1 MERQY
6 WEVGKVAEIKSI
18 TRWWWA
24 WNFDKEEEWLN
35 QMADN
40 GYALVG
46 AKWIFY
52 QFEKTEPGE
61 YIIRI
66 EYHKNRMEYINF
78 IEELGAERIS
88 YYMGWNY
95 YRRKSSLGEF
105 DIFSDLKSKIE
116 HLKGVERL
124 ILPLGVMNI
133 GVGIM
138 NSINITH
145 IGFINLLLAAVLFYG
160 YGCIKTK
167 REGLEKERKLHE

>member
-1 MERQY
+1 M
-6 WEVGKVAEIKSI
+6 GEIKKV

-35 QMADN
+35 NMANN

-52 QFEKTEPGE
+52 QFEKAEPGE

-66 EYHKNRMEYINF
+66 EYHKDSLEYVHF
-78 IEELGAERIS
+78 MEELGAERVAH
-88 YYMGWNY
+88 YMGWNY
-95 YRRKSSLGEF
+95 YRRQSRLGEF
-105 DIFSDLKSKIE
+105 DLFSDLKSKIE
-116 HLKGVERL
+116 HLKSIERL
-124 ILPLGVMNI
+124 ILPLGIMNLGI
-133 GVGIM
+133 GIM

-145 IGFINLLLAAVLFYG
+145 IGFINLLFSTVIFYG

-167 REGLEKERKLHE
+167 REVMEKEKRLRE